1 MVPGSLRKVCGGVGA
16 VGGVGWW
23 LRPVLG
29 FSLSLAEQNVPS
41 SAQMEQSKKVT
52 CMRALRPCS
61 HIVRKSQAS
70 LLVLHE
76 LPGQN
81 QVRYLNNMFS
91 YFQPGKHSRIG

>member
-1 MVPGSLRKVCGGVGA
+1 MVGW

-29 FSLSLAEQNVPS
+29 FSLSLAEQNVLS
-41 SAQMEQSKKVT
+41 SAQMKQSKKVT

-70 LLVLHE
+70 FRVLHE
-76 LPGQN
+76 LPGPN
-81 QVRYLNNMFS
+81 QVRYLNNMVS
-91 YFQPGKHSRIG
+91 YFQPGKHTSIG